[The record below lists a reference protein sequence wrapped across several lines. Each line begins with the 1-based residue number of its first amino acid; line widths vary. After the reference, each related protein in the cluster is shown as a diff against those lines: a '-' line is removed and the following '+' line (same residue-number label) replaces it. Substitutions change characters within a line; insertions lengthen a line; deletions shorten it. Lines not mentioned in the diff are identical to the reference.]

1 MAVKIRLTR
10 LGAKKKPIY
19 RIIAADS
26 QAPRDGSFLEIL
38 GTYDPHANPA
48 QVQVQAGLLQKWLA
62 RGAQPTDTVYSLLRS
77 RGLWPVEE
85 QTAAVQ

>member
-10 LGAKKKPIY
+10 MGAKKKPMY

-26 QAPRDGSFLEIL
+26 QAPRDGSFIEIL
-38 GTYDPHANPA
+38 GTYDPHKDPA
-48 QVQVQAGLLQKWLA
+48 QVQLKGDLLQKWLA

-77 RGLWPVEE
+77 KGLWPAEPE
-85 QTAAVQ
+85 ATSAQ